1 MLICDQLTKRYGN
14 QPRNAVD
21 ALKLS
26 IEPGEIFGFLGPNG
40 AGKSTTIKMITGL
53 LKPDS
58 GSISF
63 MGHSLHSDPLDYKRL
78 IGYVPDEPLF
88 YERMSGYE
96 HLSFIAD
103 LYGVGS
109 GERKQRIDEL
119 GERLLLKNALKDEIS
134 SYSHGMKQKL
144 SIISALLPSPKLL
157 ILDEPMVGLDPKA
170 AFILKNLLGEF
181 AGSGNTV
188 FFSTHVLEVAQQLCS
203 SLGIIKEG
211 RLLYNGTFKDLQ
223 SREMELDASLEA
235 LFLELTESGE

>member
-63 MGHSLHSDPLDYKRL
+63 MGHSLQSDPLDYKRL

-88 YERMSGYE
+88 FMSE
-96 HLSFIAD
+96 
-103 LYGVGS
+103 
-109 GERKQRIDEL
+109 
-119 GERLLLKNALKDEIS
+119 
-134 SYSHGMKQKL
+134 
-144 SIISALLPSPKLL
+144 
-157 ILDEPMVGLDPKA
+157 
-170 AFILKNLLGEF
+170 
-181 AGSGNTV
+181 
-188 FFSTHVLEVAQQLCS
+188 
-203 SLGIIKEG
+203 
-211 RLLYNGTFKDLQ
+211 
-223 SREMELDASLEA
+223 
-235 LFLELTESGE
+235 